1 MHPIYQRL
9 DDCHHKKVL
18 ISRTEIGHINPAI
31 RQLLVRIALC
41 LLNGFNHFLF
51 HMLDT
56 RKNHAIND
64 FDLLRRKIFSI
75 IMLSSKY
82 KVLN

>member
-41 LLNGFNHFLF
+41 LRNKVSHLLF
-51 HMLDT
+51 HLFDA

-64 FDLLRRKIFSI
+64 FDLLRCKIFVHYYALI
-75 IMLSSKY
+75 TVSS
-82 KVLN
+82 N